1 MRLGGDQLHQ
11 HRACSV
17 MFGIHPQGVPT
28 IRPRKSVCASRGVCA
43 FGLAQLIQN
52 ADRWNRCL

>member
-17 MFGIHPQGVPT
+17 MFGI
-28 IRPRKSVCASRGVCA
+28 IRKVCLPSGPEKRLCQQGVCA